1 MKKYNFLFT
10 IPPDSADSAD
20 SADSIFGSGF
30 HSDSIGYSLFFR
42 SVRSGSD
49 PVLDL
54 ITVGYNLLLIIFL
67 NICTIIF
74 SI

>member
-20 SADSIFGSGF
+20 SADLADSIFGSGF

-49 PVLDL
+49 PVPDL
-54 ITVGYNLLLIIFL
+54 ITVGYNSL
-67 NICTIIF
+67 
-74 SI
+74 